1 TTTPLSLTG
10 LLFASCS
17 WSTGCRT
24 NVTPLCALLDGAVVI
39 TSFVAVPAV
48 PVAVNVTEL
57 PVKPL
62 AVAVTVFVPTVFPRV
77 HDVTV
82 AIPLPF
88 VATVVG
94 LVGLRDPLPAV
105 TANVTSTPATEL
117 PLASVTITAVG
128 EATAVP
134 AGAEAIVPVP
144 APPAW
149 LPGLP
154 AASRSCTPGCWP
166 HATPLRGA
174 AEGGVVRVSWAAAPA
189 ARVMVLETT
198 LANPEG
204 PKLRVYVPGVPV

>member
-1 TTTPLSLTG
+1 LPGVAPAGATVAVTTTPLSLTG

-17 WSTGCRT
+17 WSIGCRA

-82 AIPLPF
+82 AVPLAF
-88 VATVVG
+88 VTTVVG

-105 TANVTSTPATEL
+105 TANVTSTPATGL
-117 PLASVTITAVG
+117 PLASVTITAGG

-134 AGAEAIVPVP
+134 AGADCVVGLLFAI
-144 APPAW
+144 
-149 LPGLP
+149 
-154 AASRSCTPGCWP
+154 
-166 HATPLRGA
+166 AT
-174 AEGGVVRVSWAAAPA
+174 AAPA
-189 ARVMVLETT
+189 LRVSV
-198 LANPEG
+198 PEMTG
-204 PKLRVYVPGVPV
+204 VSPLPPKLRV